1 MFVYNKR
8 LIPWLLGVAI
18 TLLTSVATIGSQSP
32 LAFAAS
38 SQSCAQQ
45 CGSTTDSCFTACVNG
60 QPWCQNGNSEDNN
73 NCSSSSC
80 TPPEV
85 ENSNG
90 TGCTDPTS
98 CPGGQYNFAGCA
110 SYHCATVKTENMP
123 ACTPSYSTT
132 CHGTWADQCAQ
143 PSSSPPTTSP
153 TSSSPPPSSSN
164 PPPSSSNP
172 PPTSSNP
179 PPSCTA
185 PPGGARSYSG
195 SFVPNG
201 CAGSCSSTGCS
212 PTHEETGTI
221 TTTTVHTWYTCPGP
235 TEHSSTSQSIQ
246 NTTAS
251 SSTNCAEITKP
262 LSCVKNKPGYA
273 WEENCL
279 VCNGQDTHCS
289 QPFQH
294 YDPINCPV
302 PVPVNN

>member
-1 MFVYNKR
+1 MFIHNKR
-8 LIPWLLGVAI
+8 LIPWLLGLTMI
-18 TLLTSVATIGSQSP
+18 LLTSVATIGGQSP
-32 LAFAAS
+32 IAFAS

-45 CGSTTDSCFTACVNG
+45 CGSTTNSCFKKCVNG
-60 QPWCQNGNSEDNN
+60 QHWCQNGDTEVNGKCVQKGSG
-73 NCSSSSC
+73 CSGGCPSGYQCNQQQNSC
-80 TPPEV
+80 TQDTTCQPAQYQF
-85 ENSNG
+85 G
-90 TGCTDPTS
+90 GCS
-98 CPGGQYNFAGCA
+98 GNCA
-110 SYHCATVKTENMP
+110 IVITRNMP
-123 ACTPSYSTT
+123 ACTPTQSLACPPGSQWASNCQTPTT
-132 CHGTWADQCAQ
+132 T
-143 PSSSPPTTSP
+143 PTSSSPTTSP
-153 TSSSPPPSSSN
+153 TTS
-164 PPPSSSNP
+164 
-172 PPTSSNP
+172 PTSSNP

-279 VCNGQDTHCS
+279 VYNGQDTHCS